1 MPLCSIS
8 VDLDPIWCYASI
20 HGIDSN
26 LGPDAVYDSALD
38 RLLELFG
45 EFGVH
50 ATFFVVGQDAKVERR
65 AEKLVKAAQLG
76 HEIANHSLN
85 HRYDLAKQPFEVL
98 RAEIDGAHQAILDH
112 CGLTCVGYRAP
123 GYNVDPRVLE
133 IIAGLGY
140 TYDSSIFPCPPYY
153 LAKATVM
160 ALIRLRGKKS
170 GSSMVDAR
178 TLLAPL
184 KPYTPRNDAV
194 HRRSRDSKSNL
205 LELPMCV
212 LPISRF
218 PLIGTSL
225 LMAKGTL
232 SSLMIKVSALY
243 HREFINIE
251 LHGIDLVDPIH
262 DEIPNS
268 LRERQPDLKISL
280 DSKLETF
287 RAVLSTLSK
296 THQFVSCRDAT
307 SQLSR

>member
-1 MPLCSIS
+1 
-8 VDLDPIWCYASI
+8 
-20 HGIDSN
+20 
-26 LGPDAVYDSALD
+26 
-38 RLLELFG
+38 
-45 EFGVH
+45 
-50 ATFFVVGQDAKVERR
+50 
-65 AEKLVKAAQLG
+65 
-76 HEIANHSLN
+76 
-85 HRYDLAKQPFEVL
+85 
-98 RAEIDGAHQAILDH
+98 
-112 CGLTCVGYRAP
+112 
-123 GYNVDPRVLE
+123 
-133 IIAGLGY
+133 
-140 TYDSSIFPCPPYY
+140 
-153 LAKATVM
+153 
-160 ALIRLRGKKS
+160 
-170 GSSMVDAR
+170 
-178 TLLAPL
+178 
-184 KPYTPRNDAV
+184 
-194 HRRSRDSKSNL
+194 
-205 LELPMCV
+205 MCV